1 MISTN
6 SPAALNYCRPL
17 LKQNIGKAPPHAY
30 PSAACDSD
38 CAWQL
43 ARLAAPPEK
52 QSRCAAAAFKR
63 QKFYKA
69 ATPSSCK
76 RRPASCV
83 NLNTKVDEVRPCELF
98 RHLQPMRCNG
108 LGLGMWHGHPVYVLP
123 LICWTNPVDSKLD
136 GSFSAAVTPSIST
149 WYPEYQNS

>member
-1 MISTN
+1 MVISAN
-6 SPAALNYCRPL
+6 SPAALNCRPL

-63 QKFYKA
+63 QKLYKTA
-69 ATPSSCK
+69 NA
-76 RRPASCV
+76 
-83 NLNTKVDEVRPCELF
+83 
-98 RHLQPMRCNG
+98 
-108 LGLGMWHGHPVYVLP
+108 
-123 LICWTNPVDSKLD
+123 KLL
-136 GSFSAAVTPSIST
+136 
-149 WYPEYQNS
+149 

>member
-1 MISTN
+1 MVISAN
-6 SPAALNYCRPL
+6 SPAALNCRIL
-17 LKQNIGKAPPHAY
+17 LKQNIGKAKPHAY

-83 NLNTKVDEVRPCELF
+83 NLNTKVDEVRPCELL
-98 RHLQPMRCNG
+98 RHLLPMRCNG
-108 LGLGMWHGHPVYVLP
+108 LGLGMWHGHPSTYCP
-123 LICWTNPVDSKLD
+123 LSV
-136 GSFSAAVTPSIST
+136 GQTPWILNWMDLSQQ
-149 WYPEYQNS
+149 P